1 MADFIPSTDPELIP
15 WLTNLKT
22 KITGYVAAL
31 NITPARAA
39 QIIAWC
45 DALIAAINT
54 VAQKK
59 NEWLA
64 ASADK
69 QTQMTTSIGGL
80 RGEIAKWKTDAGMTD
95 AISTD
100 LDIVGGTVAFN
111 PDTYKQ
117 KLTAQV
123 IGDHVQLKFPIGA
136 TDGAIINWRIKG
148 QVAWKFLSRDT
159 NSPYNDHTPL
169 ATPGV
174 PEVREYQAF
183 GVLNDEQIGQPSDIV
198 SVTFGG

>member
-1 MADFIPSTDPELIP
+1 
-15 WLTNLKT
+15 
-22 KITGYVAAL
+22 VAAL
-31 NITPARAA
+31 AKAEE
-39 QIIAWC
+39 
-45 DALIAAINT
+45 
-54 VAQKK
+54 
-59 NEWLA
+59 EWLA

-69 QTQMTTSIGGL
+69 QTQMTTSVGGL

-95 AISTD
+95 TISTD
-100 LDIVGGTVAFN
+100 LDIVGGGAAFN

-136 TDGAIINWRIKG
+136 TDGINLYWRIKG
-148 QVAWKFLSRDT
+148 QTAWKFLSRDT

-183 GVLNDEQIGQPSDIV
+183 GVLNDEQIGQPSDRFDHGIDV
-198 SVTFGG
+198 STPADPLRRHAW